1 MKSSAVVPIILSG
14 GTGSRLWPL
23 SRELNPKQFLSLV
36 SENSMLQETLVRLQG
51 NSTVSTESDPVIVCN
66 DAHRF
71 LAAEQL
77 RQINYQNPAI
87 ILEPEGR
94 NTAPAICV
102 AALHLIAQNQDPIML
117 ILPAD
122 HVISDGDSFH
132 QTLAQGAEL
141 AEKGKLVTFGIFADS
156 PETGYGYIQQGEMID
171 KTNNAFLI
179 SRFVEKPDKQ
189 TALSYIDSGDYLW
202 NSGMFMF
209 KSSVFI
215 QELEK
220 YQPEMVK
227 CCRQALK
234 LAKNDCDF
242 IRLDAASFI
251 SSPADSIDYAVMEK
265 TEHAIV
271 IPLDA
276 NWSDV
281 GSWDALWEI
290 GKKDSQGNVC
300 HGDLILEQVN
310 NSYIHADYRLVA
322 AIGMENCIIIE
333 TADAILVADKNQ
345 AQKVKSIV
353 QTLKSQK
360 RDEAILH
367 QRVYRPWGSYETLD
381 EELRFKVKRIIV
393 NPGSTLSLQMHHH
406 RAEHWVIVRGT
417 AKITQG
423 NKEFILTEDQST
435 YIPLGTTH
443 RLENPGVIPLEII
456 EIQSGSYLGEDDIIR
471 FSDQYGRVEGGPLEV
486 GSQEDNS

>member
-1 MKSSAVVPIILSG
+1 MKSNTVVPIILSG

-23 SRELNPKQFLSLV
+23 SRELNPKQFLPLV
-36 SENSMLQETLVRLQG
+36 SEKSMLQETLIRLQNDNSEG
-51 NSTVSTESDPVIVCN
+51 NSPVGAGCDPVIVCN
-66 DAHRF
+66 EAHRF

-102 AALHLIAQNQDPIML
+102 AAMHLIAQKQDPIML
-117 ILPAD
+117 VLPAD
-122 HVISDGDSFH
+122 HVILNTESFH
-132 QTLAQGAEL
+132 QTLRQGTEL
-141 AEKGKLVTFGIFADS
+141 AAKGKLVTFGISAES
-156 PETGYGYIQQGEMID
+156 PETGYGYIQQGEIID
-171 KTNNAFLI
+171 QSNNAYLI
-179 SRFVEKPDKQ
+179 SRFVEKPDKV
-189 TALSYIDSGDYLW
+189 TAKAYLDSGDYLW

-220 YQPEMVK
+220 FQPEMVK
-227 CCRQALK
+227 YCRQALE

-242 IRLDAASFI
+242 IRLDKESFT

-265 TEHAIV
+265 AEHAVV

-276 NWSDV
+276 NWNDV
-281 GSWDALWEI
+281 GAWDALWDI
-290 GKKDSQGNVC
+290 GKKDDQGNVC
-300 HGDLILEQVN
+300 EGDIILDKVD

-322 AIGMENCIIIE
+322 AIGMQDCIIVE

-345 AQKVKSIV
+345 AQKVKTIV
-353 QTLKSQK
+353 QTLKSQH
-360 RDEAILH
+360 RDEAMLH

-381 EELRFKVKRIIV
+381 EEHRFKVKRIIV

-423 NKEFILTEDQST
+423 DKEFVLTEDQST

-456 EIQSGSYLGEDDIIR
+456 EIQSGSYLGEDDIVR
-471 FSDQYGRVEGGPLEV
+471 FSDEYGRVEGGPVEE
-486 GSQEDNS
+486 SS